1 MADEKD
7 AADEGGGL
15 GEGVQE
21 SRNSICKV
29 TEGAGRG
36 PHTGHALEIENVC
49 YS

>member
-1 MADEKD
+1 MREVAWEKR
-7 AADEGGGL
+7 
-15 GEGVQE
+15 VQE

-36 PHTGHALEIENVC
+36 PHTGHALEIETVC